1 MIESVFASTTIQSWE
16 QFLDSLKYKKANWI
30 FRGQPSDKPLRTTLE
45 RALIDYQIDLEE
57 APDIEG
63 KLIRDFRRKYFG
75 FDHEIVLNDTLYC
88 LSLMRHH
95 SAPMRLLDFNY
106 SPYIAAFFAFND
118 KIPNEKEKNSGEV
131 PVVWCL
137 NTKWLRAALNNFP
150 LTRDLI
156 PLRDRYATRDDNSF
170 KQLYMGAN
178 PQPFVFAEI
187 PTFLNER
194 LIIQQG
200 LFLCPGDVSKSFED
214 NIKSLSSWKDPDHIL
229 KLKFTLPKEAYI
241 EAIKELL
248 SMNISY
254 ATLFPGL
261 DGFAKSYKQKILT
274 FKDIPEDELS

>member
-1 MIESVFASTTIQSWE
+1 MIEPLFASKTIQSWKH
-16 QFLDSLKYKKANWI
+16 FLDSLKDKKTNWI
-30 FRGQPSDKPLRTTLE
+30 FRGQPSDKHLSTSLE
-45 RALIDYQIDLEE
+45 RALLDYHIDLEE
-57 APDIEG
+57 APAIER
-63 KLIRDFRRKYFG
+63 KLISDFRRKYFG
-75 FDHEIVLNDTLYC
+75 SDHERVLNDTLYC

-131 PVVWCL
+131 PVIWCL
-137 NTKWLRAALNNFP
+137 NTKWLRAALNDFP
-150 LTRDLI
+150 LTKYLI
-156 PLRDRYATRDDNSF
+156 PLRDRYTTRDDNSF
-170 KQLYMGAN
+170 KELYMGPN
-178 PQPFVFAEI
+178 RQPFVFAEN

-214 NIKSLSSWKDPDHIL
+214 NIKSLGYWTDRNHIL
-229 KLKFTLPKEAYI
+229 KLKFKLQNEAHI
-241 EAIKELL
+241 DAIKELL

-274 FKDIPEDELS
+274 LKDIPEDELS